1 VAKPVRIF
9 LSAGE
14 ASGDRYGALLVEALR
29 ERLGAV
35 ECFGCGGERM
45 RAAGLDAVVDAHS
58 ISMVG
63 IVEVF
68 PGLAR
73 AWRALQTLTATLQTR
88 RPDLAIL
95 IDFPDFNLRLARRL
109 KKMRVP
115 VLYFVAPQ
123 VWAWRQWRLGT
134 IRRTVDR
141 LACIFPF
148 EQAFFRK
155 AGIEAQF
162 VGHPLVGRVAPQ
174 LTAEAFRAKLNLP
187 SGVPLIALLP
197 GSRPKEIQLNLPPM
211 LEAARQLAAQTPCAF
226 VLPTASAATSEWL
239 RRQADLDGLPL
250 HVVENCTYDALAHS
264 EAVIVASGTAAVET
278 ALLGTPMVIVYR
290 VSRAT
295 WLLGRWLVHTPYF
308 SMVNLVAGHQV
319 APEFIQGRFQPD
331 AVVRTVRTLLDYPAV
346 RSKMRQQLQEFA
358 DRLRVRRKVSAAAAQ
373 NATAAETI
381 FDDPIQR
388 VAALAESMLYG
399 RRT

>member
-14 ASGDRYGALLVEALR
+14 ASGDRYGALLIEALR
-29 ERLGAV
+29 GRLGAV

-45 RAAGLDAVVDAHS
+45 RAAGLDAIVDAHS

-63 IVEVF
+63 IVEVL

-73 AWRALQTLTATLQTR
+73 AWRALQTLTANLQTR

-109 KKMRVP
+109 KKMGLP

-123 VWAWRQWRLGT
+123 VWAWRPWRLGT

-141 LACIFPF
+141 LTCIFPF
-148 EQAFFRK
+148 EEAFFRK
-155 AGIEAQF
+155 ARMEAQF

-174 LTAEAFRAKLNLP
+174 LTAEAFHAQLKVP

-211 LEAARQLAAQTPCAF
+211 LEAARQLASQTPCAF
-226 VLPTASAATSEWL
+226 VLPAASAALGEWL
-239 RRQADLDGLPL
+239 RRRVALDGLPVQ
-250 HVVENCTYDALAHS
+250 VVDNCTYDAVAHS
-264 EAVIVASGTAAVET
+264 DAAIVASGTAAVET

-295 WLLGRWLVHTPYF
+295 WLLGRWLVHTPF
-308 SMVNLVAGHQV
+308 LSMVNLVSGHEV
-319 APEFIQGRFQPD
+319 VPELIQGRFRPE
-331 AVVRTVRTLLDYPAV
+331 AVVRAVRTLLDYPAV
-346 RSKMRQQLQEFA
+346 RARMREQLQEFA
-358 DRLRVRRKVSAAAAQ
+358 DRLQVRRKKSLT
-373 NATAAETI
+373 ATAPEP
-381 FDDPIQR
+381 DLEDPIQR
-388 VAALAESMLYG
+388 VAALAQSMLYG
-399 RRT
+399 RRN